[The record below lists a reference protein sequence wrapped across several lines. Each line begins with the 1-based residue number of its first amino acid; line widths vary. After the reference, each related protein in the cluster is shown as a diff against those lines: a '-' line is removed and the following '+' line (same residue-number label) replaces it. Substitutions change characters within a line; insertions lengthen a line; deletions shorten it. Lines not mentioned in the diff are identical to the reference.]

1 MWSSCGY
8 RAIQVSDETQKAT
21 LPVAFLDPALA
32 EERTEN
38 FGPYSLAVAK
48 GANVAASTL
57 PLILISHGNGG
68 TPWAYRD
75 LAKHLARSGY
85 VVALPEHIGNS
96 RSENS
101 LEKTAAN
108 LENRPRHLSLTIDA
122 AFADPIIGPHLL
134 KERVGI
140 IGNSIGAYTAL
151 AVAGG
156 RPRASPHETPDQ
168 HPRPVNVQPDSRVGA
183 LVLLMPATFWFIAES
198 LR

>member
-32 EERTEN
+32 EERREN
-38 FGPYSLAVAK
+38 FGPHSIAVAK

-108 LENRPRHLSLTIDA
+108 LENRL
-122 AFADPIIGPHLL
+122 
-134 KERVGI
+134 
-140 IGNSIGAYTAL
+140 
-151 AVAGG
+151 
-156 RPRASPHETPDQ
+156 
-168 HPRPVNVQPDSRVGA
+168 
-183 LVLLMPATFWFIAES
+183 ATF
-198 LR
+198 R